1 MKGVPNYI
9 VALALMALACSL
21 ASAFDPSPLQDFCVS
36 TNSSLDGVFVNG
48 KFCKD
53 PKLVTPND
61 FFFQGLNIPGSTE
74 NQLGSIVTP
83 VGVDQLFGLNTLGV
97 SLARVDIAPYGVNP
111 PHTHPRATELFLVVE
126 GTLLVGFVSS
136 SPDNRLFA
144 KILNAGDLFVFPFG
158 HIHFQ
163 INVGKTN
170 AVAFASFSSQNPGLI
185 TIANNVF
192 GSNPPINPDVLTK
205 AFQLD
210 KNVVESLQ
218 KKFST

>member
-1 MKGVPNYI
+1 
-9 VALALMALACSL
+9 
-21 ASAFDPSPLQDFCVS
+21 
-36 TNSSLDGVFVNG
+36 VNG

-61 FFFQGLNIPGSTE
+61 FLFSGLNIPRSTE
-74 NQLGSIVTP
+74 NQLGLAATP
-83 VGVDQLFGLNTLGV
+83 VFVDQLFGLNTLGI

-111 PHTHPRATELFLVVE
+111 PHTHPRATEIFLVVE
-126 GTLLVGFVSS
+126 GSLLAGFVTS

-144 KILNAGDLFVFPFG
+144 KILNPGDLFIFPFG
-158 HIHFQ
+158 LIHFQ

-170 AVAFASFSSQNPGLI
+170 AFAFASFSSQNPGTI
-185 TIANNVF
+185 NIANNVF
-192 GSNPPINPDVLTK
+192 GSNPPIDPDVLVK

>member
-1 MKGVPNYI
+1 
-9 VALALMALACSL
+9 
-21 ASAFDPSPLQDFCVS
+21 
-36 TNSSLDGVFVNG
+36 VNG

-61 FFFQGLNIPGSTE
+61 FLFSGLNIPGSTE
-74 NQLGSIVTP
+74 NQLGFNATP
-83 VGVDQLFGLNTLGV
+83 VGVDQLFGLNTLGI

-111 PHTHPRATELFLVVE
+111 PHTHPRATEIFLVVE
-126 GTLLVGFVSS
+126 GTLLAGFVTS

-144 KILNAGDLFVFPFG
+144 KILNPGDLFIFPFALV
-158 HIHFQ
+158 HFQ

-170 AVAFASFSSQNPGLI
+170 AVAFASFSSQNPGTI
-185 TIANNVF
+185 NIANNVF
-192 GSNPPINPDVLTK
+192 GSNPPIDPNVLVK

-210 KNVVESLQ
+210 KNVVEALQ